1 MALVR
6 LIVLQVRDM
15 NFDSSKSELRDAVKL
30 MIRCD
35 WDDERVFPREKLQKK
50 RAEPITKMV
59 KLVYGNCAGK
69 LFNEGALHDCV
80 PTDDLE
86 QLDFTSKAHAIGD
99 SGSTMNGCVVT
110 LVYEN
115 STEKLVLDNSSQT
128 VYSKIR
134 VI

>member
-1 MALVR
+1 MTSACS
-6 LIVLQVRDM
+6 QEK
-15 NFDSSKSELRDAVKL
+15 SSK
-30 MIRCD
+30 
-35 WDDERVFPREKLQKK
+35 KK

-128 VYSKIR
+128 LYSKFELSEKVEIMI
-134 VI
+134 VKNEEFF